1 MGEVGDFNTGVTGRR
16 LLGPPK
22 QGLLGRHILLTN
34 NNIRDLEKNN
44 EGKILVQTY
53 EILICIFAN
62 TKMTSNKNAHTFR
75 HTFFYQ
81 PQGWLGNTA
90 CSISFP
96 FKWFLNLIG
105 YIFI

>member
-34 NNIRDLEKNN
+34 NNIRDLEKNEN
-44 EGKILVQTY
+44 KILVQTY

-62 TKMTSNKNAHTFR
+62 TKMTSNKNAHTLR
-75 HTFFYQ
+75 HHFFTSRKAGQ
-81 PQGWLGNTA
+81 VILLVLFHSLSNG
-90 CSISFP
+90 F
-96 FKWFLNLIG
+96 
-105 YIFI
+105 

>member
-44 EGKILVQTY
+44 ENKILVQTY

-62 TKMTSNKNAHTFR
+62 TKMTSNKNAHTLR
-75 HTFFYQ
+75 HHFFTSRKA
-81 PQGWLGNTA
+81 G
-90 CSISFP
+90 
-96 FKWFLNLIG
+96 
-105 YIFI
+105 